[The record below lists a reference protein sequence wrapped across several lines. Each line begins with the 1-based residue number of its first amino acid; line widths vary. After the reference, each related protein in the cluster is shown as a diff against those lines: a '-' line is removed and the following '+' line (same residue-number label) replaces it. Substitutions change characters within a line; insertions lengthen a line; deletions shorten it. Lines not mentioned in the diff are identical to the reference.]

1 MKKALVLVGPSAV
14 GKTTVMSEL
23 IRRGPEFE
31 FIRSATTRSPR
42 GDGHDDEYIYL
53 TVDEF
58 RARISTGGM
67 LEYTEYGG
75 NLYGTPA
82 SEIERIFSEGK
93 TPLMILDING
103 AVTLKSVKRDFYPF
117 AVYVTSDIETLDKRL
132 YERAENDGFSEKAMA
147 VYERRKAQN
156 RSDLV
161 FINENPSIFDLVIEN
176 VEVSA
181 TAEGIALAFKTKA

>member
-82 SEIERIFSEGK
+82 SEITPALRPLSSGSIILAISAGFVVCSFSSTK
-93 TPLMILDING
+93 VASSI
-103 AVTLKSVKRDFYPF
+103 A
-117 AVYVTSDIETLDKRL
+117 
-132 YERAENDGFSEKAMA
+132 RA
-147 VYERRKAQN
+147 
-156 RSDLV
+156 
-161 FINENPSIFDLVIEN
+161 
-176 VEVSA
+176 
-181 TAEGIALAFKTKA
+181 